1 MSATENTPTKAK
13 REAHRKENKPLCQLH
28 LEIAR
33 EIRYQFHGAEYEW
46 EDEKYRPFSSYIK
59 YRIKV
64 SINALARQYGLD
76 RNKLNMGELY
86 DAAVRA
92 RRDETNGVSTQN
104 LLIDRIIYHVLEHY
118 KTRLGER
125 PQPAP
130 ASRTPTKE
138 ANQPTEHAGEIE
150 AKLMALRA
158 RLERLGDDIT
168 DSTERFKIERQ
179 IYDLER
185 DADADEW
192 TGFDVID
199 A

>member
-1 MSATENTPTKAK
+1 MS
-13 REAHRKENKPLCQLH
+13 REQNSTARRKENKPLCQLH

-33 EIRYQFHGAEYEW
+33 ELRWQYHGAQYEW
-46 EDEKYRPFSSYIK
+46 EDEKYCPFPSWIK

-76 RNKLNMGELY
+76 RDKLNIGELY
-86 DAAVRA
+86 AAAVRA

-118 KTRLGER
+118 KMRLGER
-125 PQPAP
+125 PQPA
-130 ASRTPTKE
+130 PTKE

-150 AKLMALRA
+150 AKIMALRA
-158 RLERLGDDIT
+158 RLERLDDIT
-168 DSTERFKIERQ
+168 DSTERFRIERE

-185 DADADEW
+185 EAGTDEW
-192 TGFDVID
+192 PEVIGEGE
-199 A
+199 